1 VLRFIFT
8 AKDANRE
15 EVEQVAA
22 SREPILE
29 NLGIGLNASISA
41 LRFMR
46 MSFGTAAVT
55 IDQNDL
61 GRRFRHQQRGRRGRA
76 YKGRA
81 DYSDSRDPR
90 ADFGPVSISS
100 VRNCVEI
107 RNIHCNLQAMDKKS

>member
-15 EVEQVAA
+15 EVEQVAE

-29 NLGIGLNASISA
+29 NLGIGLKVQYLCIA
-41 LRFMR
+41 FHC
-46 MSFGTAAVT
+46 MSFGTAPVT

-61 GRRFRHQQRGRRGRA
+61 GRRFRHQQRVRRGRA
-76 YKGRA
+76 YKARA

-100 VRNCVEI
+100 I
-107 RNIHCNLQAMDKKS
+107 R